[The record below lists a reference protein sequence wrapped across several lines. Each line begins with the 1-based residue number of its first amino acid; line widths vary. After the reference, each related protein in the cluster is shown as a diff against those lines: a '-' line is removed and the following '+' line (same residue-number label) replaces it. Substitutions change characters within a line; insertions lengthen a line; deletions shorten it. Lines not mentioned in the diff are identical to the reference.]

1 MGHAQIGLL
10 LGFNSKFPTSIPA
23 RFIWE
28 SPPDMIAVIVINIVD
43 VLLTFFS
50 VAVVVVVA

>member
-1 MGHAQIGLL
+1 MGV
-10 LGFNSKFPTSIPA
+10 
-23 RFIWE
+23 
-28 SPPDMIAVIVINIVD
+28 PPDMIAVIVINIVH